1 MQQTQPLKK
10 NLIQQERNAVNSSQ
24 YYKREK
30 KEKKPV
36 PRSLEG
42 DILEENVCKALSLTG
57 VNVTPEEL

>member
-10 NLIQQERNAVNSSQ
+10 NLIQQERNAVNGSQ
-24 YYKREK
+24 YHKREK